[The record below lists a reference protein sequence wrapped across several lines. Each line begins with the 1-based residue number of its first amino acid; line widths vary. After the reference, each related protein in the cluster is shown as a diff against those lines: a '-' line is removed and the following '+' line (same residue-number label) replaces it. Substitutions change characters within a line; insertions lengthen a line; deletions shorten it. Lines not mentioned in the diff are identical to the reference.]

1 MVMPYSLGMPQKL
14 NDEDLRLLDFEARAP
29 RSVGAKADAI
39 RRELGLSA
47 VRYYQRLN
55 MLIDDPLALAARPQL
70 VRRLQRVRD
79 GNSGGS
85 D

>member
-1 MVMPYSLGMPQKL
+1 MPYSLGMPNEL
-14 NDEDLRLLDFEARAP
+14 NDDDLSLLDFEARAP
-29 RSVGAKADAI
+29 RSVGAKEDAI
-39 RRELGLSA
+39 RRELGMSA

-79 GNSGGS
+79 GNRGES

>member
-1 MVMPYSLGMPQKL
+1 MPNEL
-14 NDEDLRLLDFEARAP
+14 NDDDLYLLDFEARAP
-29 RSVGAKADAI
+29 RSVGAKEDAI
-39 RRELGLSA
+39 RRELGMSA

-55 MLIDDPLALAARPQL
+55 MLIDDPRALAARPQL

-79 GNSGGS
+79 RNRDES